1 MGFWRCCV
9 FLVVFFSG
17 ANFRFLPEKVI
28 VDNPLVEGWAVLHK
42 ADPNGTAKLG
52 ENGELE
58 AMRKQLDMNPN
69 KSLDDIAQEIQK
81 AKGYEKWI
89 KKQPIA
95 RIKLSDKG
103 KEFEYK
109 VFEGQG
115 GSIRVKVDIQVD
127 GKAQKQTLGKGRVYA
142 EYDFKGTKYENMGF
156 GKLTMK
162 NPEHSEAY
170 KVYGERRPGSGSHV
184 FDILF
189 KIIPAKKGLKM
200 KHFKA
205 QWQPPLVGNL
215 DDFNKNILKKVAEK
229 GGAQNLV
236 FKDYADAAKNTWTG
250 KKLASPDYNIEKVLK
265 IEGEKNPDGTYKF
278 VEIVFGQ

>member
-1 MGFWRCCV
+1 MRKWIYSV
-9 FLVVFFSG
+9 FLILLLGG
-17 ANFRFLPEKVI
+17 AGFAENAKKSA
-28 VDNPLVEGWAVLHK
+28 VDAELVEGWKVLYK
-42 ADPNGTAKLG
+42 ADPNDAARLG
-52 ENGELE
+52 KNGELE

-89 KKQPIA
+89 KKQPIDVITLTNK
-95 RIKLSDKG
+95 RG
-103 KEFEYK
+103 PQTYK

-115 GSIRVKVDIQVD
+115 GSIRTKIDIEVD

-156 GKLTMK
+156 GKLTMINK
-162 NPEHSEAY
+162 EHSPAY

-189 KIIPAKKGLKM
+189 KIIPAKKGLRM

-215 DDFNKNILKKVAEK
+215 DEFNQNILNIVSKKV
-229 GGAQNLV
+229 
-236 FKDYADAAKNTWTG
+236 F
-250 KKLASPDYNIEKVLK
+250 
-265 IEGEKNPDGTYKF
+265 
-278 VEIVFGQ
+278 